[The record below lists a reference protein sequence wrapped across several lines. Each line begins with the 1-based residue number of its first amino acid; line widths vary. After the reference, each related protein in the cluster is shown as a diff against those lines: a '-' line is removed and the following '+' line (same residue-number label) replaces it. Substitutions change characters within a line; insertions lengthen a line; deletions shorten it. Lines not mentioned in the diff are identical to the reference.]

1 MSTHAI
7 GPLHTGAQCLCV
19 QCGALWPCRDAANG
33 ALQDMTAHL
42 GVTLVSALTG
52 SDASDAAQRW
62 LDSGDIPPE
71 AVERLLFSQET
82 WNILTAN
89 EDSDTA
95 RAWFIG
101 ANPLLDAVAPVLAI
115 RDGRFD
121 QVERAA
127 LSFADGAWSG

>member
-1 MSTHAI
+1 
-7 GPLHTGAQCLCV
+7 
-19 QCGALWPCRDAANG
+19 
-33 ALQDMTAHL
+33 MTAHL